1 MLPTAQLL
9 WSRTAGARFVGR
21 ILATR
26 LRDKFSRCVV
36 SARHSYTSSRSDREA
51 EKTRD
56 NSRNLSSTYSF
67 YCCRFLDRRH
77 IRLSSELV
85 TTLSSCS
92 TPLSPTGATM
102 PNSARWARIALRLPE
117 P

>member
-36 SARHSYTSSRSDREA
+36 SARHSYTSSRSDCEA

-56 NSRNLSSTYSF
+56 K
-67 YCCRFLDRRH
+67 
-77 IRLSSELV
+77 
-85 TTLSSCS
+85 
-92 TPLSPTGATM
+92 
-102 PNSARWARIALRLPE
+102 
-117 P
+117 

>member
-9 WSRTAGARFVGR
+9 WSRTAGARFVGP

-36 SARHSYTSSRSDREA
+36 SARHSYTSSHSDCEA
-51 EKTRD
+51 EKTCD

-77 IRLSSELV
+77 IRLSSELA
-85 TTLSSCS
+85 TT
-92 TPLSPTGATM
+92 
-102 PNSARWARIALRLPE
+102 
-117 P
+117 